1 MAVVLLAAFLMIACL
16 LALRFEKQLTA
27 VLPLAT
33 CILILILYVLAF
45 FRWLS
50 WIDYFSTAIV
60 VGAVLRVLFLSGE
73 KKKKLFAQLRE
84 LFFAPSAIAAMVLLT
99 GAVLLTGNKIATWW
113 DDLNFWAT
121 DVKALYALD
130 GFAAKYTNAASEF
143 GDYPP
148 GIQLLKWWFVHLKPD
163 GFSEGLMFAGYYFG
177 VILAFAIG
185 AGIGGVFSMLYGIHV
200 IWISCG
206 LLLVSFLLMSLE
218 KYR

>member
-45 FRWLS
+45 FRRLS

-84 LFFAPSAIAAMVLLT
+84 MFFAPSVIAAMVLLT

-121 DVKALYALD
+121 DVKALICAGWLC
-130 GFAAKYTNAASEF
+130 SEI
-143 GDYPP
+143 YEC
-148 GIQLLKWWFVHLKPD
+148 
-163 GFSEGLMFAGYYFG
+163 SFG
-177 VILAFAIG
+177 VWQITRRESSCSN
-185 AGIGGVFSMLYGIHV
+185 GGLFI
-200 IWISCG
+200 
-206 LLLVSFLLMSLE
+206 
-218 KYR
+218 

>member
-45 FRWLS
+45 FRRLS

-99 GAVLLTGNKIATWW
+99 GAVLLTGNKITTWW

-121 DVKALYALD
+121 DVKALLTAGWLC
-130 GFAAKYTNAASEF
+130 SEI
-143 GDYPP
+143 YEC
-148 GIQLLKWWFVHLKPD
+148 
-163 GFSEGLMFAGYYFG
+163 SFG
-177 VILAFAIG
+177 VWRLP
-185 AGIGGVFSMLYGIHV
+185 AGNPVAQMV
-200 IWISCG
+200 VC
-206 LLLVSFLLMSLE
+206 SFKAGQLF
-218 KYR
+218 

>member
-45 FRWLS
+45 FRRLS

-84 LFFAPSAIAAMVLLT
+84 LFFAPSAIDAMVLLT
-99 GAVLLTGNKIATWW
+99 GAVLLTENKIATWW
-113 DDLNFWAT
+113 DDLI
-121 DVKALYALD
+121 YEC
-130 GFAAKYTNAASEF
+130 S
-143 GDYPP
+143 
-148 GIQLLKWWFVHLKPD
+148 
-163 GFSEGLMFAGYYFG
+163 FG
-177 VILAFAIG
+177 VWRLP
-185 AGIGGVFSMLYGIHV
+185 AGNPVAQMV
-200 IWISCG
+200 VC
-206 LLLVSFLLMSLE
+206 SFKAGRLF
-218 KYR
+218 